1 MKTSQTH
8 LPSLLSSLLFSLGAV
23 LVFSTGLLMGFT
35 ALISLARGKGVEIQQ
50 TILFVAFGFEAIVLF
65 LAAIFS
71 FQKTLEKPSADRAIS
86 LNLAP
91 WQMILIA
98 VAAGLS
104 ILVGSWVGGIEVV
117 NWLVLPILTI
127 PAVVL
132 PLGALLALSTRHLPL
147 ATRWQ
152 SWSILGLGMTL
163 IPFILLIL
171 EIGIAIILFFGVI
184 AYILTQPELAYR
196 LQGISQQILVL
207 GPQSE
212 AALEL
217 LSPLLTKPGV
227 ILTALV
233 YTAIFVPAVEE
244 LFKPLGVWLLA
255 ARLDSSAQGFA
266 LGALSG
272 ASYALIETI
281 GVTGQ
286 GGEWAT
292 LLFTRI
298 GTGLL
303 HITTSA
309 LMGAAIMLAL
319 RQKRYLRL
327 LGTYLL
333 SVTLHGLWNTSAILY
348 SFSGLA
354 KMLGQTSRLSTIQ
367 PIIII
372 VMAILAV
379 GLFVILLVGN
389 YQMRKTLMP
398 LSVEPVIPS
407 ANTDQSPS

>member
-1 MKTSQTH
+1 LKTSQTH

-23 LVFSTGLLMGFT
+23 LIISTGLLMGLT
-35 ALISLARGKGVEIQQ
+35 ALISLAQGKGVQIQQ
-50 TILFVAFGFEAIVLF
+50 TILFVAFGFEAILLV

-71 FQKTLEKPSADRAIS
+71 FQKTLDKPSADRETSFTLTA
-86 LNLAP
+86 
-91 WQMILIA
+91 WQMIIIMIA
-98 VAAGLS
+98 ASLS
-104 ILVGSWVGGIEVV
+104 ILLGSWVDGIKTV

-127 PAVVL
+127 PAIVL
-132 PLGALLALSTRHLPL
+132 PLGALLALGTRNLPL

-152 SWSILGLGMTL
+152 SWSVLGLGMTL

-184 AYILTQPELAYR
+184 AYIMTQPELAYR
-196 LQGISQQILVL
+196 LQGLSQQILVL

-212 AALEL
+212 AALNL

-227 ILTALV
+227 IVTALI
-233 YTAIFVPAVEE
+233 YTALFVPAVEE

-255 ARLDSSAQGFA
+255 RKLDSPAQGFA

-281 GVTGQ
+281 GVSGQ
-286 GGEWAT
+286 GSEWAT

-309 LMGAAIMLAL
+309 LMGAGIVFAL

-327 LGTYLL
+327 LGTYILA
-333 SVTLHGLWNTSAILY
+333 VTLHGLWNTSAILY
-348 SFSGLA
+348 TFSSLA
-354 KMLGQTSRLSTIQ
+354 KTLGQTDRLSTIQ
-367 PIIII
+367 PITMIAMS
-372 VMAILAV
+372 VLAV
-379 GLFVILLVGN
+379 GLFVILLLAN
-389 YQMRKTLMP
+389 YQMGKTLTP
-398 LSVEPVIPS
+398 PFIEPVIPS
-407 ANTDQSPS
+407 GDTDQSLS

>member
-1 MKTSQTH
+1 LKTSQTH

-23 LVFSTGLLMGFT
+23 LVFSTGLLMGLT
-35 ALISLARGKGVEIQQ
+35 ALISLAQGKDVQIQQ
-50 TILFVAFGFEAIVLF
+50 TILFVAFGFEAILLV
-65 LAAIFS
+65 LAAFFS
-71 FQKTLEKPSADRAIS
+71 FQKTLEKPSADRETS
-86 LNLAP
+86 FTLTS
-91 WQMILIA
+91 WQMILVVI
-98 VAAGLS
+98 VASLS
-104 ILVGSWVGGIEVV
+104 ILVGSWLSGLKTV

-132 PLGALLALSTRHLPL
+132 PLGALLALGTRNLPL

-163 IPFILLIL
+163 IPFVLLIL
-171 EIGIAIILFFGVI
+171 EIGIAIIIFFGVI
-184 AYILTQPELAYR
+184 AYIMAQPELAYR
-196 LQGISQQILVL
+196 LQGLSQQILVL

-212 AALEL
+212 AALDL

-227 ILTALV
+227 IVTALI
-233 YTAIFVPAVEE
+233 YTALFVPAVEE

-255 ARLDSSAQGFA
+255 RKLDSPAQGFA

-281 GVTGQ
+281 GVSGQ

-309 LMGAAIMLAL
+309 LMGAAIVFAL
-319 RQKRYLRL
+319 RQRHYLRL
-327 LGTYLL
+327 FGTYILAI
-333 SVTLHGLWNTSAILY
+333 TLHGLWNTFAILY
-348 SFSGLA
+348 SFSSLA
-354 KMLGQTSRLSTIQ
+354 KLLGHTDRLSTIQ
-367 PIIII
+367 PITIIAMS
-372 VMAILAV
+372 VLSV
-379 GLFVILLVGN
+379 GLLVILLFVN
-389 YQMRKTLMP
+389 RQMRKTLTP
-398 LSVEPVIPS
+398 PFIEPVIPS
-407 ANTDQSPS
+407 SDTDQSLS